1 MTGFRVE
8 AKNISQRYTGVKIL
22 DNVSISLEPRQVTG
36 VMGVNG
42 AGKSSL
48 LRIIGLIEKPDI
60 GQLFIDGEN
69 PNQNIKNIR
78 HQIGYAP
85 QDIALFNELSAYDNL
100 LFYSI
105 KNKKQAKNKLD
116 ELVCAFDMESFI
128 KKRVYKLSGGMKRR
142 VNLAVALINSPKLLV
157 ADEPFVGLDADQRKK
172 VLNYLNSLSKQGMTQ
187 IISSHYSEN
196 LSVIAHNIIHL
207 DNGRIIS

>member
-8 AKNISQRYTGVKIL
+8 AKDISQRYTGVKIL
-22 DNVSISLEPRQVTG
+22 DNVSISLESGQVTG

-105 KNKKQAKNKLD
+105 NKKKQTSKKLD
-116 ELVCAFDMESFI
+116 ELVSAFDMESFI

-172 VLNYLNSLSKQGMTQ
+172 VLNYLNSLSKLGMTQ

-196 LSVIAHNIIHL
+196 LSMIAHNIIHL

>member
-22 DNVSISLEPRQVTG
+22 DNVSISLEPGQVTG

-48 LRIIGLIEKPDI
+48 LRIIGLIEKPGI

-105 KNKKQAKNKLD
+105 NKKKQTIKKLD
-116 ELVCAFDMESFI
+116 ELVSAFDMESFI

-207 DNGRIIS
+207 ENGRIIN